1 MKTNSLRL
9 VALALSVLVTLGA
22 GAQKVNKVAAMQ
34 KVGTQTVIRST
45 DPRLPHTLVYFD
57 HEVNLA
63 EMPAEVRA
71 FMGSYEE
78 AVTRIENGSD
88 PEEILPICA
97 ATGDVTVGPILG
109 DIEFDQG
116 TPYNDKCP
124 VLNGGRAVTGCVA
137 TAMAEI
143 MTFWQ
148 YPSVGKG
155 TATYTGSRGATT
167 YNFADHPFDWTKI
180 KHTYKNGNYSTQE
193 ASAIAELMLSCGAS
207 VNMNYNAAGSG
218 ANSDNVLPALRDI
231 FGYDPAIGHLHDATD
246 EQIATIWVLRMKRE
260 FDANRPVYYAGSNQ
274 TSGHA
279 FVIDGYR
286 TEGDVTYFHVNWGW
300 NGSMNGWFLIS
311 NLKPDDVNYSAY
323 SNDCIYN
330 IYPLGAGIDNV
341 KNDDPARLDLTKPVY
356 TILGTKIPAES
367 MQRGQIYIQGGH
379 KFVW

>member
-34 KVGTQTVIRST
+34 KVGKQSVIRST
-45 DPRLPHTLVYFD
+45 DPRLPQTLVYFD

-167 YNFADHPFDWTKI
+167 YSFADHPFDWTKI
-180 KHTYKNGNYSTQE
+180 KHTYKNGNYSAQE
-193 ASAIAELMLSCGAS
+193 GAAIAELMLACGAS

-231 FGYDPAIGHLHDATD
+231 FGYDRYEYSG
-246 EQIATIWVLRMKRE
+246 KR
-260 FDANRPVYYAGSNQ
+260 Y
-274 TSGHA
+274 
-279 FVIDGYR
+279 
-286 TEGDVTYFHVNWGW
+286 
-300 NGSMNGWFLIS
+300 
-311 NLKPDDVNYSAY
+311 
-323 SNDCIYN
+323 
-330 IYPLGAGIDNV
+330 
-341 KNDDPARLDLTKPVY
+341 
-356 TILGTKIPAES
+356 
-367 MQRGQIYIQGGH
+367 
-379 KFVW
+379 